1 MYSSCGKQHACMVIL
16 IVISFCWNSSVA
28 SWFLI
33 NFHCILCVISLD
45 IKIKWRNYNE
55 LVQFISFWFFVTSS
69 SKLQCWT
76 TENCGLCCIG
86 NKIRFLYKKVSDSS
100 SLTPFFWSLLKLPE
114 VAKNWHFALQRN
126 KVPLHRNWSPS
137 LSVPCLV
144 SWCDSEPHIPIS
156 HIGPTTLFPFPS
168 VLLWEETTNI
178 LWTVNVC
185 STF

>member
-1 MYSSCGKQHACMVIL
+1 MYSSCGRPHACMVIL

-33 NFHCILCVISLD
+33 NFHCILYVISLD

-126 KVPLHRNWSPS
+126 NFHCIEIDLHLFPYLAWFHGVTVS
-137 LSVPCLV
+137 LIFP
-144 SWCDSEPHIPIS
+144 S
-156 HIGPTTLFPFPS
+156 HILVLQHSSPFP
-168 VLLWEETTNI
+168 LCCFGKKPPIYYEL
-178 LWTVNVC
+178 
-185 STF
+185 